1 MSFSDLI
8 SRANASPLI
17 PEEYYPTIIKD
28 TIEQSAVMQLAQRL
42 PNMSRAQERI
52 PVESNLPV
60 AYFNDGQGSDNA
72 LAKTT
77 KMEWSNR
84 YIDAERITAIIP
96 IPKAVLADSAYDI
109 YEQCRTRIV
118 SSIGKLVDAAVIH
131 GTNIPSSWATN
142 IGETGTARNGLI
154 ARAAAA
160 SQSISLAN
168 YTDLYE
174 AILGETAAGVDGL
187 AMLLEADGYMATG
200 YVGHVSMRGKLR
212 NVRTTEGLPIFHSGQ
227 NIGQSFAT
235 GTIDGANVL
244 YPLNGSI
251 DSSSMLLL
259 GGMWNKLMYSIR
271 EDLEFEIST
280 QGVIQDAAGN
290 IVHNL
295 FQQNMVALKATMRLG
310 FALPNAVNQMNETEL
325 TRCPFAVLTA

>member
-1 MSFSDLI
+1 MSYSELI
-8 SRANASPLI
+8 TRANAAPLI
-17 PEEYYPTIIKD
+17 PEQVYPEIIKA
-28 TIEQSAVMQLAQRL
+28 TTEESAVMRLGRRL

-52 PVESNLPV
+52 MVSSALAV
-60 AYFNDGQGSDNA
+60 AYFNDGAGTDNA

-77 KMEWSNR
+77 SAEWANR

-96 IPKAVLADSAYDI
+96 IPKAVIADANYDI
-109 YEQCRTRIV
+109 WGQCRPQIV
-118 SSIGKLVDAAVIH
+118 EGIGKLIDAAVIH

-142 IGETGTARNGLI
+142 LGETGTARNGLI

-174 AILGETAAGVDGL
+174 AILGETTTGTAGL
-187 AMLLEADGYMATG
+187 NMLLEADGFMATG

-212 NVRTTEGLPIFHSGQ
+212 NVRTTEGAPIFHSGE

-235 GTIDGANVL
+235 GTIDGASVL

-259 GGMWNKLMYSIR
+259 GGMWNKLLYSVR
-271 EDLEFEIST
+271 EDLEFEIGT
-280 QGVIQDAAGN
+280 EGVIQDSAGN
-290 IVHNL
+290 IVYNL
-295 FQQNMVALKATMRLG
+295 WQQHMVALKATMRLG
-310 FALPNAVNQMNETEL
+310 FALPNPVSRMNETEL